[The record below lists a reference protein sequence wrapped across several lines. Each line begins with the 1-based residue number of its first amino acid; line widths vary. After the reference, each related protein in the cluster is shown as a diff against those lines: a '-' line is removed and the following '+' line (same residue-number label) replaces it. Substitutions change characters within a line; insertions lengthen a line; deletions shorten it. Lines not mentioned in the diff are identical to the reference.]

1 MPIQRFSPYDIGR
14 SYLWKMSGYLQFSFW
29 ISIAA
34 DMIYLSHIP
43 VLLSLDT
50 TDWRGTARSLISGHR
65 QEAWVS
71 M

>member
-14 SYLWKMSGYLQFSFW
+14 SYLWKMSGYPQFSFW

-43 VLLSLDT
+43 VLPSLDT
-50 TDWRGTARSLISGHR
+50 TD
-65 QEAWVS
+65 
-71 M
+71 